1 MLDIKQFNP
10 GIKTVGSIAVI
21 VIASILAFYLLVIY
35 WPQSNPYER
44 VEINIPKGVTLS
56 EIGDIL
62 EERSIISN
70 KRTFTMAVKSL
81 GHEKHIPAGRY
92 ILDNALNNRTIINQL
107 VYGVPSLKR
116 ITVLEGWTIDE
127 IANELEAKIKI
138 NKKKFLRLCHD
149 KRKIKLFNLQGSSFE
164 GYLFPDTYS
173 FAEGINPYLVL
184 TRMVNEFKNNISKS
198 MEVQAEE
205 LGLSILEVITLAS
218 IIEGEAIYDSER
230 SIISAVYHNR
240 LKKGMKLQADP
251 TIQYIIDDGPRRLLK
266 DDLKIKSNYNTY
278 LYKGLPPGPINNPGK
293 ESIIAALYPSVN
305 EYLYF
310 VAKGDGYHTFTKNE
324 KDHNKAKRK
333 FQEVRRRVN
342 KQKKKME
349 SEGK

>member
-1 MLDIKQFNP
+1 
-10 GIKTVGSIAVI
+10 
-21 VIASILAFYLLVIY
+21 
-35 WPQSNPYER
+35 
-44 VEINIPKGVTLS
+44 
-56 EIGDIL
+56 
-62 EERSIISN
+62 
-70 KRTFTMAVKSL
+70 
-81 GHEKHIPAGRY
+81 
-92 ILDNALNNRTIINQL
+92 
-107 VYGVPSLKR
+107 
-116 ITVLEGWTIDE
+116 
-127 IANELEAKIKI
+127 
-138 NKKKFLRLCHD
+138 
-149 KRKIKLFNLQGSSFE
+149 
-164 GYLFPDTYS
+164 
-173 FAEGINPYLVL
+173 
-184 TRMVNEFKNNISKS
+184 
-198 MEVQAEE
+198 MEVQAQE

-278 LYKGLPPGPINNPGK
+278 LYKGLPPGPINNPGR

-324 KDHNKAKRK
+324 KDHNEAKRK

-342 KQKKKME
+342 RQKNKME